1 MRRIW
6 GGIGA
11 RLAALDGQAVS
22 RWNDRI
28 ASWLL
33 GGDAEDEITTIPD
46 AKIAKIVGGTLRS
59 CLRSTGSAMRGSW

>member
-6 GGIGA
+6 GAMGA
-11 RLAALDGQAVS
+11 HPAIIDAEVAS
-22 RWNDRI
+22 RWNHRI

-33 GGDAEDEITTIPD
+33 GGLVKDETRATSDGTI
-46 AKIAKIVGGTLRS
+46 INIVRRTLRS

>member
-6 GGIGA
+6 GGVGA
-11 RLAALDGQAVS
+11 RLAVIDAHAAN

-33 GGDAEDEITTIPD
+33 GGPAKDESRAIADGTI
-46 AKIAKIVGGTLRS
+46 IKIVRRTLRS
-59 CLRSTGSAMRGSW
+59 CLRSTGRAMHGSW